1 MKNKKSSLMKWCAL
15 PLISGA
21 LLLSGCGSNAVYVD
35 SGGPE
40 TVVSLD
46 SINIQDWSRAA
57 DEMVQSLLN
66 SGVLEQAPRQPAV
79 LAISRIINN
88 TTQVVDTDMLTG
100 KIRADLNRTGKVL
113 TSTTVGLGGRAQDP
127 LAREAQELA
136 RFSSGDRTPTN
147 DMPDYTLSGKIM
159 EDQVRAGRTRQTTY
173 IFQLALTDV
182 RRGLAVW
189 EDERQITKQ
198 GTRPSVGW

>member
-1 MKNKKSSLMKWCAL
+1 MTMKKSSVAKWSSL
-15 PLISGA
+15 SLLSG
-21 LLLSGCGSNAVYVD
+21 LLLLTGCGSNAVYVD

-40 TVVSLD
+40 TVVTLD

-57 DEMVQSLLN
+57 DEMVESLLN
-66 SGVLEQAPRQPAV
+66 SGVLEQAPRYPAV
-79 LAISRIINN
+79 MAISRIVNN
-88 TTQVVDTDMLTG
+88 TTQSVDTDMLTG
-100 KIRADLNRTGKVL
+100 KIRATLNRSGKVV

-127 LAREAQELA
+127 LAREAQDMA
-136 RFSSGDRTPTN
+136 RFTSGDRAPSN

-182 RRGLAVW
+182 RRGVAVW

-198 GTRPSVGW
+198 GTRPTVGW

>member
-1 MKNKKSSLMKWCAL
+1 MNNKKSSFVKVFSLSLLSA
-15 PLISGA
+15 A
-21 LLLSGCGSNAVYVD
+21 LLLTGCGSNAVYVD

-57 DEMVQSLLN
+57 DEMVESLLN
-66 SGVLEQAPRQPAV
+66 SGVLEQSPRQPAV
-79 LAISRIINN
+79 LAISRIVNN

-136 RFSSGDRTPTN
+136 RFSAGERAPSN